1 MSNLLTQDSVII
13 VPSEQIVTTTV
24 TSFKV
29 RVRSLTLFSNVDLSV
44 DLFDASNKLIGVKMV
59 KLSGKDYTDWG
70 SDDTYINTYV
80 ATSLGFSIAPDAPPA

>member
-13 VPSEQIVTTTV
+13 VPTEQIVTTTV

-59 KLSGKDYTDWG
+59 KLSGTDYTNWG
-70 SDDTYINTYV
+70 SDDTYIHTYV
-80 ATSLGFSIAPDAPPA
+80 ANCLGFAIAPDAPPA